1 MTKNTKNQPK
11 VKETIEGERNIR
23 LHHTLKLTRQEFNQ
37 HMGKAAQI
45 LLDKGTIELKST
57 ENVRKYVFEIEIID

>member
-23 LHHTLKLTRQEFNQ
+23 LHHIIKLTRQEFDRHVGNT
-37 HMGKAAQI
+37 AQM
-45 LLDKGTIELKST
+45 LLDKGTIDLDST
-57 ENVRKYVFEIEIID
+57 EFVRN